1 MTDERF
7 DVVVIGGGP
16 GGTRTASGVSRL
28 GLSTLILEKRERI
41 GYPVRCAE
49 AIGPA
54 EGIARYIDVKE
65 PFVTSVVNGLTIVS
79 PDGKRYQKEMK
90 GIGYIVD
97 RELLDLH
104 IAEAACSNGAVLR
117 TGHQATG
124 LIREDGKVV
133 GVNVLELSTRRKYRV
148 QSKITV
154 GSDGVESL
162 SPRWAGLKG
171 PTRVDEIFSCAQYL
185 VECVDLPDK
194 YVEFH
199 LSSTFAPGGYGWV
212 FPKGNGSANIGVGIN
227 PELASGLTARDYLE
241 KFMDRVCPEG
251 DRKRFVCGGTLL
263 SDSLPSLAVDGFIAV
278 GEAANQNN
286 PFTGGGILNA
296 IMAGDMAATTICRCF
311 EKGDFSS
318 SGLSTYTKEWKRNEG
333 RMNKR
338 FYLAGKV
345 FYSLDD
351 RTMDKVLSALNTR
364 EGLITRKGLGSAK
377 LIGVLLRSS
386 PSLLG
391 KTLMK
396 ALSARKRSRKTFS
409 GLNT

>member
-16 GGTRTASGVSRL
+16 GGTRTAAGVSRQ
-28 GLSTLILEKRERI
+28 GLSTLILEKREKI

-54 EGIARYIDVKE
+54 EEITRYIDVKK
-65 PFVTSVVNGLTIVS
+65 PFVSSVIDGIVIVS
-79 PDGKRYQKEMK
+79 PDGKKYRKAMK

-97 RELLDLH
+97 RELFDLH
-104 IAEAACSNGAVLR
+104 LAETACSNGSVLR
-117 TGHQATG
+117 TGHQVTG
-124 LIREDGKVV
+124 LLRKDGKVT
-133 GVNVLELSTRRKYRV
+133 GVNVLELSTGREYRV
-148 QSKITV
+148 QSKVTV

-162 SPRWAGLKG
+162 STRWAGLKG
-171 PTRVDEIFSCAQYL
+171 PSRVDEVFSCAQYL
-185 VECVDLPDK
+185 VEGMDLPDR

-212 FPKGNGSANIGVGIN
+212 FPKGNGSANVGVGIN
-227 PELASGLTARDYLE
+227 PAQAAGLTATDYLE
-241 KFMDRVCPEG
+241 KFMARVCPKG
-251 DRKRFVCGGTLL
+251 DRKRFVAGGTLA
-263 SDSLPSLAVDGFIAV
+263 SDSLSSLTVDGFVTV

-296 IMAGDMAATTICRCF
+296 IMAGDMAATAICDCF

-318 SGLSTYTKEWKRNEG
+318 GELSAYTDEWCRSEG

-338 FYLAGKV
+338 YYLAGKV

-351 RTMDKVLSALNTR
+351 RTMEKALSVLSTK
-364 EGLITRKGLGSAK
+364 KGLFTRNGLGAAK
-377 LIGVLLRSS
+377 LLGVLFRYS
-386 PSLLG
+386 PSLLV
-391 KTLMK
+391 KIAMK
-396 ALSARKRSRKTFS
+396 AVAARKRSGKTMS
-409 GLNT
+409 ESNR